1 MGKQQSIC
9 LISPSLQMGGLERA
23 MSNLGNYFNSKGY
36 KVYYIV
42 LYRFDKF
49 YELDNG
55 IELIEPD
62 FSYNVSKWIYYLK
75 LLSYIKAK
83 VKQCNPDTVLS
94 FGDYHNA
101 VVLFALKGSKYPV
114 YISDRSSPNKN
125 FGRFFTKFKKW
136 TYSNSAGVI
145 AQTERAAAQKRK
157 MLGNNFN
164 ITIVPN
170 AIRAV
175 TRYDIAREKHILG
188 VGRHH
193 KVKGLDM
200 LIEAFALLDTEWK
213 LVLAGGRGPETDNL
227 KAQAEALGIASKI
240 TFLGDVKDIDKVYAS
255 AGIFVLSSRSE
266 GFPNAL
272 CEAMAAGL
280 PCISFDIV
288 AGPADIITN
297 GVNGILVPP
306 TNTKEL
312 AAQIQALILNQDLR
326 NKLGAEASKLQQEL
340 SMQSSGDKFLN
351 FITSHLQ

>member
-1 MGKQQSIC
+1 MSKQLSIC
-9 LISPSLQMGGLERA
+9 LVSPSLQMGGLERA

-42 LYRFDKF
+42 LYKFDKF

-62 FSYNVSKWIYYLK
+62 FNYDVSKWIYYLK
-75 LLSYIKAK
+75 LLFYIKAN

-101 VVLFALKGSKYPV
+101 LVLFALKGSKYPV
-114 YISDRSSPNKN
+114 YISDRSSPDKN
-125 FGRFFTKFKKW
+125 FGRFFTKFKKF
-136 TYSNSAGVI
+136 TYSSSKGVI
-145 AQTERAAAQKRK
+145 AQTERAAAQKRN
-157 MLGNNFN
+157 MLGNAFN
-164 ITIVPN
+164 ITIIPN
-170 AIRAV
+170 AIRHV
-175 TRYDIAREKHILG
+175 NRYDVARENCILG

-193 KVKGLDM
+193 KVKGFDM
-200 LIEAFALLDTEWK
+200 LIDAFALLDTDWK

-227 KAQAEALGIASKI
+227 KAQAEALGVLNKI
-240 TFLGDVKDIDKVYAS
+240 TFLGDVKKIDKVYAS

-280 PCISFDIV
+280 PCVSFDIV

-306 TNTKEL
+306 TNIKEL
-312 AAQIQALILNQDLR
+312 AAQMQTLILNQNLR
-326 NKLGAEASKLQQEL
+326 NSLGAEASKLQQEL
-340 SMQSSGDKFLN
+340 SMQSSGEKFLK